1 MVPPESIWM
10 HLVCSRQANEIWFI
24 YQSPRFTQHPDVSP
38 LPPFRGASCNFPM
51 VGWAVPSWVSTAKT
65 TLAPIVVGS
74 RAHGFWQA
82 KLKDC
87 KTHQSWVLDSQK
99 LLAIPTLRQPLP
111 RILQNNFLLNLPKF
125 DQVVRGGSVKMHCCR
140 KLLKH
145 QFVHWLVQYSKSSKN
160 GKSPSQAGLRVIVP
174 ADILSNWIFVWCFVH
189 SQNDWKVVY
198 HPNRGETCS
207 EIDGNSFH

>member
-1 MVPPESIWM
+1 MSVLCRPFEGLPATFRWSDGLFQVGFPPQK
-10 HLVCSRQANEIWFI
+10 R
-24 YQSPRFTQHPDVSP
+24 P
-38 LPPFRGASCNFPM
+38 LH
-51 VGWAVPSWVSTAKT
+51 PSWLGVE
-65 TLAPIVVGS
+65 PMGS
-74 RAHGFWQA
+74 GKA

-87 KTHQSWVLDSQK
+87 KTHQSWVLASQK

-160 GKSPSQAGLRVIVP
+160 GKSPSLAGLRVIVP
-174 ADILSNWIFVWCFVH
+174 ADILSKWILFGVLSIPKMIERWFII
-189 SQNDWKVVY
+189 
-198 HPNRGETCS
+198 PTGER
-207 EIDGNSFH
+207 HVQK